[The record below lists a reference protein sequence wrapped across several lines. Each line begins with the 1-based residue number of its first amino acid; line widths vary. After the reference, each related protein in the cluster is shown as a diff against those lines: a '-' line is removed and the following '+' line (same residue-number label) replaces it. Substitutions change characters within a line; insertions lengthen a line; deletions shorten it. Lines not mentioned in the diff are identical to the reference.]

1 MSIKK
6 RVEGV
11 KKFLLRP
18 FFTTQKLDVVDQK
31 KVGLPVTLAEL
42 DQITVLDR
50 VDELVD
56 EQLTRDIDHLH
67 VFPFRPDELADGL
80 HEMGLPQT
88 DAAINEERIVGACR
102 RLRDSETGCVRDFVI
117 VADYEGFECVSRIES
132 RNSCA
137 WPRIDLRRG
146 QCFLN
151 CGR

>member
-18 FFTTQKLDVVDQK
+18 FFTTEKLDVVDQK

-56 EQLTRDIDHLH
+56 EQLTRDINHLH
-67 VFPFRPDELADGL
+67 VFPFRPDELANGL
-80 HEMGLPQT
+80 HQMGLTQT
-88 DAAINEERIVGACR
+88 NAAVVEEGIVRARR
-102 RLRDSETGCVRDFVI
+102 RLLDSATSCMRDFVVGPNNEI
-117 VADYEGFECVSRIES
+117 AHAAS
-132 RNSCA
+132 
-137 WPRIDLRRG
+137 
-146 QCFLN
+146 
-151 CGR
+151 